1 MEFPTDKP
9 IKEIEEEVLNSE
21 VVKKWAE
28 GKPIKKMIVVQNKI
42 VNVVI

>member
-1 MEFPTDKP
+1 MDKP

-21 VVKKWAE
+21 AVKKWAE

-42 VNVVI
+42 VNVVV